1 MFEHSE
7 KTEAAE
13 SGGHPLAAAAQRLK
27 LIAQAIEELRPH
39 LRADGGDCELVGI
52 EGDLVKV
59 KLQGACIGCRMSHV
73 TINGLQERL
82 IAKLGM
88 PLRIIPVKAAH

>member
-7 KTEAAE
+7 KAGTAE
-13 SGGHPLAAAAQRLK
+13 SGGRSLAAATQRLK
-27 LIAQAIEELRPH
+27 LIEQAIEELLPY
-39 LRADGGDCELVGI
+39 LRAHGGDCELVGV

-59 KLQGACIGCRMSHV
+59 KLQGACIGCQMSHV

>member
-7 KTEAAE
+7 KTDTVEVEGHASAATT
-13 SGGHPLAAAAQRLK
+13 PRLQ
-27 LIAQAIEELRPH
+27 LIAQAIEELRPY

-52 EGDLVKV
+52 EGNLVKV